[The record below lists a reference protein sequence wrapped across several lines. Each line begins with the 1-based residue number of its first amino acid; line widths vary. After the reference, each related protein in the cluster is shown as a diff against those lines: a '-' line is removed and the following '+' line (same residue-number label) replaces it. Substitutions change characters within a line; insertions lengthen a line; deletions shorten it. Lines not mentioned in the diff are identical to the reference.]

1 MNIIPYLSALHING
15 SGVEVIHADVALR
28 ADGVGHGS
36 RVLSEL
42 TASQTAD
49 I

>member
-1 MNIIPYLSALHING
+1 MNIIPYLSALHVHG
-15 SGVEVIHADVALR
+15 SGVEVVHADVALR
-28 ADGVGHGS
+28 ADGVSHGS
-36 RVLSEL
+36 RVFSKL